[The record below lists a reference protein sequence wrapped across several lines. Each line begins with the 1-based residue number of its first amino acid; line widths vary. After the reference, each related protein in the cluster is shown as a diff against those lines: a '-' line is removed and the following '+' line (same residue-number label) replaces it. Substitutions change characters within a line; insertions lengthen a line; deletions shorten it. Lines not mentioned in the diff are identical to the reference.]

1 MSSSTDPSSRSGRR
15 PVRLAVAAVLSSSLL
30 VAGCTDDGGERRAR
44 KPAYHAPERTAP
56 VRAPAERDVVLTP
69 PATPAPLEG
78 VPDRPNLLMITL
90 DDAAWEEMQYLP
102 HVQELMAD
110 GGMTLADG
118 LSPTPVCVPARA
130 TLLTGQYAQNHGA
143 VTINGEGGG
152 FTAFEDDDDTL
163 PVALQEAGYD
173 TMFLGKYLNGY
184 TEEHV
189 DHEPPGWTV
198 WRPTVDFS
206 TYDFADP
213 ELLVDGEVV
222 ETHTYSTTL
231 LSDQSTE
238 LLEDPERERRP
249 WYLWLNYVAPHHGGP
264 VEYDDPAVVYPDDPH
279 PLSTTVPERRDRDT
293 FADLELPDKPNLF
306 EADPSDK
313 VIISGAREAISP
325 EHRAQM
331 REAHQQRVEALQ
343 SVDRAVARTFE
354 TLRDTGQLDNT
365 YVVLTSD
372 NGFVLGEHN
381 LEGKLWYFSEIVG
394 VPMYIRGPGIPAGT
408 VSRTPVSN
416 ADWAPTFAALAGATM
431 DRAVDGVDVLP
442 WLDARATR
450 RVVPIAGWPVKGG
463 RTPLYTGV
471 VVGPWTYVEG
481 RRGQPELYY
490 RSIDPYQLD
499 NLATDPRYRPKVR
512 ELRTISHQYRDC
524 AASTCPTEF
533 YR

>member
-1 MSSSTDPSSRSGRR
+1 MSSSTARSSRSVRG
-15 PVRLAVAAVLSSSLL
+15 PARLAVAAVLSGSVL
-30 VAGCTDDGGERRAR
+30 VAGCTDDGEQRGARR
-44 KPAYHAPERTAP
+44 PAYHAPERSAP
-56 VRAPAERDVVLTP
+56 VRAPAARDGVLTER
-69 PATPAPLEG
+69 ATPAPLEG
-78 VPDRPNLLMITL
+78 VRERPNLLMITL
-90 DDAAWEEMQYLP
+90 DDAAWEDMEYLP

-110 GGMTLADG
+110 GGMTLEQG

-130 TLLTGQYAQNHGA
+130 TLLTGQYARNHGA

-152 FTAFEDDDDTL
+152 FTAFEDDDTL

-173 TMFLGKYLNGY
+173 TLFLGKYLNGY

-206 TYDFADP
+206 TYNFENP
-213 ELLVDGEVV
+213 RLLVDGDVV
-222 ETHTYSTTL
+222 DTHTYSTTL

-238 LLEDPERERRP
+238 LLEDPERSQRP

-264 VEYDDPAVVYPDDPH
+264 VEDDDPEVVFPDDEH
-279 PLSTTVPERRDRDT
+279 PLSTTVPEDRDRDT
-293 FADLELPDKPNLF
+293 FSDLELPDKPNVF
-306 EADPSDK
+306 EEDPSDK
-313 VIISGAREAISP
+313 VIVSSARETVSQMR
-325 EHRAQM
+325 RAEM

-343 SVDRAVARTFE
+343 SVDRAVARTFD
-354 TLRDTGQLDNT
+354 TLRSTGELDDT

-381 LEGKLWYFSEIVG
+381 LEGKLWYFRDIVG
-394 VPMYIRGPGIPAGT
+394 VPMYVRGPGIPAGT

-416 ADWAPTFAALAGATM
+416 ADWAPTFAALAGATLGR
-431 DRAVDGVDVLP
+431 DVDGVDVLP

-450 RVVPIAGWPVKGG
+450 RVVPIAGWPIKGG
-463 RTPLYTGV
+463 LRPLYTGV
-471 VVGPWTYVEG
+471 VVGPWTYAEG

-490 RSIDPYQLD
+490 RSVDPYQLD
-499 NLATDPRYRPKVR
+499 NLATDPRYRGKVK
-512 ELRTISHQYRDC
+512 ELRRMSRHYRDC
-524 AASTCPTEF
+524 AGSTCPTEF